1 MIASSTLQAYLG
13 EYHPSV
19 LADVLQR
26 LQSFPVQENDF
37 RSFLEMAH
45 GEPWQQKLTVIACAL
60 IHCSPETIYSKCD
73 VRRNAGVTTTLSRV
87 MGISQQAISKKVD
100 QARHY
105 YLNVRTFRDNVDG
118 IVKEVRG
125 E

>member
-1 MIASSTLQAYLG
+1 MISSSTLQTYLG

-19 LADVLQR
+19 LEDVLQR
-26 LQSFPVQENDF
+26 LHSFPVQEQHF

-45 GEPWQQKLTVIACAL
+45 GEPWQQKLITIACAL
-60 IHCSPETIYSKCD
+60 LHCSPETIYTKCD
-73 VRRNAGVTTTLSRV
+73 VRRNAGVTTTLSRI

-105 YLNVRTFRDNVDG
+105 YLNVRTFRDNVDR

-125 E
+125 